1 MDVELIKE
9 NDDGSADYHI
19 NMSHEEQ
26 AQLFRFAFIEILKRG
41 IEEGKKHEPT
51 SEAVSSEVSV
61 GDTGSGEQDCV
72 YGPCVKSGKSE
83 LRCICDQV
91 TKVPY

>member
-9 NDDGSADYHI
+9 NDDGSADYHV

-26 AQLFRFAFIEILKRG
+26 AQLFRFAFMEMLKRG
-41 IEEGKKHEPT
+41 MQEGKQYDPE
-51 SEAVSSEVSV
+51 SSEVSV
-61 GDTGSGEQDCV
+61 GNTGSGEQDCI
-72 YGPCVKSGKSE
+72 YGPCVKSGKSD
-83 LRCICDQV
+83 LQCVCDQV